1 MSDNTAGDSGT
12 RGDSSPE
19 PDADTAEGAA
29 DDRPTVYDLAS
40 DCTLEDAEVDALYH
54 AEVNGV
60 VDYGIFVD
68 VSDALGAR
76 PRVESRR

>member
-1 MSDNTAGDSGT
+1 MSENTAGDSGT

-19 PDADTAEGAA
+19 PDADAAEGTVEDRSARAA
-29 DDRPTVYDLAS
+29 DDRPTVYDLAP

-60 VDYGIFVD
+60 VDYGVFVD
-68 VSDALGAR
+68 LSDA
-76 PRVESRR
+76 V